1 MLSLLC
7 AFAEVLREA
16 WLSTQISISAY
27 SQGAFQ
33 TSVKHPFLCIYM
45 GSGMEMT
52 TPIPFPGGNIPK
64 CQAVTSSDC
73 LSCQLSHFPKCRQEL
88 AG

>member
-1 MLSLLC
+1 
-7 AFAEVLREA
+7 
-16 WLSTQISISAY
+16 
-27 SQGAFQ
+27 
-33 TSVKHPFLCIYM
+33 M

-52 TPIPFPGGNIPK
+52 IPIPFPEGNIPK

-88 AG
+88 AGWGVVFCSSFLPFEPSTPGRQMVQCDQVRIWVPWMANQATLRDH